1 MTDNTYSAFMQLLKD
16 DPRFRIEAYQF
27 VREALSFGQ
36 NVDSDEEEESESD
49 MDELSELDEAH
60 LLDELDDDEEW
71 QEEQEHH
78 LTGQILC
85 EAIRVYAQ
93 QQYGYMAK
101 TVLNSWG
108 LTCTGDFG
116 EIVYNLIEIGM
127 MKKSNTDRREDF
139 NDVYDFESAF
149 VQNFR
154 FEVPEETQR
163 P

>member
-36 NVDSDEEEESESD
+36 NDDEEESED
-49 MDELSELDEAH
+49 AIDDLSEIDEA
-60 LLDELDDDEEW
+60 LILGELEEDEDW

-108 LTCTGDFG
+108 LTSTSDFG

-154 FEVPEETQR
+154 FEIPEETQR

>member
-1 MTDNTYSAFMQLLKD
+1 MQLLKD

-36 NVDSDEEEESESD
+36 NDDEEESED
-49 MDELSELDEAH
+49 AIDDLSEIDEA
-60 LLDELDDDEEW
+60 LILGELEEDEDW

-108 LTCTGDFG
+108 LTSTSDFG

-154 FEVPEETQR
+154 FEIPEETQR